1 MFRPGNNPKN
11 NCVVYSEFY
20 YLSSYNQYKPLDI
33 LQCPDEAKYV
43 IKDKKS
49 CIDDCTKDEEY
60 KLLYNGNCVKE
71 CPSDTV
77 NVNNVCKVDSD
88 KCTYG
93 ENELNL
99 YNNDLEVIGTL
110 VKTYISEFGYTDK
123 HISLYNNQNYTVMVY
138 KTASC
143 INELSLEMPNVDFLS
158 CYQKVQAAYNITQD
172 LIISIAEKKDT
183 SNPKTFFSFFHPVS
197 GEKLNADEICQND
210 TIIVQENLNEL
221 LNKNDTFY
229 EVQNYFA
236 AQGINIFDKSDP
248 FFTDICYDFDN
259 PLKKDIPIND
269 RVTYFFP
276 NVSLCDEGCQYN
288 GINLEDMTASC
299 DCKFNDI
306 SNNALFKDNPI
317 MDTMVGE
324 IFDLISSSNLLVF
337 KCFKYIFKHF
347 SRSIGGWICLV
358 LIIAQIAMV
367 LLYFLF
373 ELPKLKIY
381 LFSLTNRYISFISKK
396 TRLES
401 STPPKRTIGNTKII
415 NNIKQTKPNNE
426 IIIFDKKKDFDT
438 KSDKI
443 KLTKNNK
450 KDKKPLISLGN
461 SVDNKPTPNKNK
473 KEATESKNDKE
484 FFKEYLETSPDEME
498 FDDAYVFDKRT
509 FKELFTEDLKENQI
523 VAHTFIA
530 NDPLKPRTMKII
542 VFILVVLLYFVV
554 NGLLFS
560 EEVITELFEVDEDKE
575 NFFSYFPRSIERI
588 FYCTL
593 VSIVI
598 GIITDLFFVDE
609 TKIKGYF
616 KRDKTQPKIMKEKVV
631 AFINDIK
638 KRNIAF
644 IVIAS
649 VILII
654 SFFYLLCFNYV
665 YPYSQVE
672 WIKSSITIVIIM
684 QILSFLKCLLQS
696 GLRFLSFKL
705 NSEKLYKI
713 GKLLD

>member
-1 MFRPGNNPKN
+1 M
-11 NCVVYSEFY
+11 
-20 YLSSYNQYKPLDI
+20 
-33 LQCPDEAKYV
+33 
-43 IKDKKS
+43 
-49 CIDDCTKDEEY
+49 
-60 KLLYNGNCVKE
+60 
-71 CPSDTV
+71 
-77 NVNNVCKVDSD
+77 NNVCNVDSD
-88 KCTYG
+88 KCTSG

-143 INELSLEMPNVDFLS
+143 INELSLEMPNVDFQS

-210 TIIVQENLNEL
+210 TIVVQENLNEL

-367 LLYFLF
+367 LLYFLL

-473 KEATESKNDKE
+473 KEETESKNDKE

-609 TKIKGYF
+609 TKIKGFF

>member
-1 MFRPGNNPKN
+1 M
-11 NCVVYSEFY
+11 
-20 YLSSYNQYKPLDI
+20 
-33 LQCPDEAKYV
+33 
-43 IKDKKS
+43 
-49 CIDDCTKDEEY
+49 
-60 KLLYNGNCVKE
+60 
-71 CPSDTV
+71 
-77 NVNNVCKVDSD
+77 NNVCKVDSD
-88 KCTYG
+88 KCTLG

-138 KTASC
+138 KTARC
-143 INELSLEMPNVDFLS
+143 INELSLEMPNVDFQS

-210 TIIVQENLNEL
+210 TIVVQENLNEL

-367 LLYFLF
+367 LLYFLL

-415 NNIKQTKPNNE
+415 NNMKQTKPNNE

-461 SVDNKPTPNKNK
+461 SVDNKIMPNKNK
-473 KEATESKNDKE
+473 KEETESKNDKE

-609 TKIKGYF
+609 TKIKGFF

-672 WIKSSITIVIIM
+672 WIKSSITIVIII

-696 GLRFLSFKL
+696 GLSFLSFKL

>member
-1 MFRPGNNPKN
+1 M
-11 NCVVYSEFY
+11 
-20 YLSSYNQYKPLDI
+20 
-33 LQCPDEAKYV
+33 
-43 IKDKKS
+43 
-49 CIDDCTKDEEY
+49 
-60 KLLYNGNCVKE
+60 
-71 CPSDTV
+71 
-77 NVNNVCKVDSD
+77 
-88 KCTYG
+88 
-93 ENELNL
+93 
-99 YNNDLEVIGTL
+99 
-110 VKTYISEFGYTDK
+110 
-123 HISLYNNQNYTVMVY
+123 
-138 KTASC
+138 
-143 INELSLEMPNVDFLS
+143 
-158 CYQKVQAAYNITQD
+158 
-172 LIISIAEKKDT
+172 
-183 SNPKTFFSFFHPVS
+183 
-197 GEKLNADEICQND
+197 
-210 TIIVQENLNEL
+210 
-221 LNKNDTFY
+221 
-229 EVQNYFA
+229 
-236 AQGINIFDKSDP
+236 
-248 FFTDICYDFDN
+248 
-259 PLKKDIPIND
+259 
-269 RVTYFFP
+269 
-276 NVSLCDEGCQYN
+276 
-288 GINLEDMTASC
+288 
-299 DCKFNDI
+299 
-306 SNNALFKDNPI
+306 
-317 MDTMVGE
+317 
-324 IFDLISSSNLLVF
+324 
-337 KCFKYIFKHF
+337 
-347 SRSIGGWICLV
+347 
-358 LIIAQIAMV
+358 
-367 LLYFLF
+367 
-373 ELPKLKIY
+373 
-381 LFSLTNRYISFISKK
+381 
-396 TRLES
+396 
-401 STPPKRTIGNTKII
+401 
-415 NNIKQTKPNNE
+415 
-426 IIIFDKKKDFDT
+426 
-438 KSDKI
+438 
-443 KLTKNNK
+443 TKNNK

-461 SVDNKPTPNKNK
+461 NVDNKLMPNKNK
-473 KEATESKNDKE
+473 KEETESKNDKE

-644 IVIAS
+644 IIIAS

>member
-1 MFRPGNNPKN
+1 
-11 NCVVYSEFY
+11 
-20 YLSSYNQYKPLDI
+20 
-33 LQCPDEAKYV
+33 
-43 IKDKKS
+43 
-49 CIDDCTKDEEY
+49 
-60 KLLYNGNCVKE
+60 
-71 CPSDTV
+71 
-77 NVNNVCKVDSD
+77 
-88 KCTYG
+88 
-93 ENELNL
+93 
-99 YNNDLEVIGTL
+99 
-110 VKTYISEFGYTDK
+110 
-123 HISLYNNQNYTVMVY
+123 MVY

-143 INELSLEMPNVDFLS
+143 INELSLEMPNVDFQS

-210 TIIVQENLNEL
+210 TIVVQENLNEL

-367 LLYFLF
+367 LLYFLL

-473 KEATESKNDKE
+473 KEETESKNDKE

-598 GIITDLFFVDE
+598 GIITDLFFMDE

>member
-77 NVNNVCKVDSD
+77 NVNNVCNVDSD

-123 HISLYNNQNYTVMVY
+123 HISLYNNQNYSVMVY

-143 INELSLEMPNVDFLS
+143 INELSLEMPNVDFQS

-210 TIIVQENLNEL
+210 TIVVQENLNEL

-381 LFSLTNRYISFISKK
+381 LFSLTNRYISFISNK

-609 TKIKGYF
+609 TKIKGFF

-649 VILII
+649 AILII

>member
-1 MFRPGNNPKN
+1 
-11 NCVVYSEFY
+11 
-20 YLSSYNQYKPLDI
+20 LDI

-71 CPSDTV
+71 CPRDTV
-77 NVNNVCKVDSD
+77 NVDNVCKVDSD

-123 HISLYNNQNYTVMVY
+123 HISLYNNQNYSVMVY

-143 INELSLEMPNVDFLS
+143 IKELSLEMPNVDFQS

-172 LIISIAEKKDT
+172 LVISIAEKKDT

-197 GEKLNADEICQND
+197 GEKLNADEICKND
-210 TIIVQENLNEL
+210 SIIVQENLNEL
-221 LNKNDTFY
+221 LNKNDSFY
-229 EVQNYFA
+229 EVQSYFA

-248 FFTDICYDFDN
+248 FFTDMYYDFDN

-269 RVTYFFP
+269 RIVYFFP
-276 NVSLCDEGCQYN
+276 NVSLCDDKCQYN

-306 SNNALFKDNPI
+306 SNNALIQDSVI

-324 IFDLISSSNLLVF
+324 IFELISSSNLLVF
-337 KCFKYIFKHF
+337 KCFKYMFKHF

-367 LLYFLF
+367 LLYFLL
-373 ELPKLKIY
+373 ELPKMKIY
-381 LFSLTNRYISFISKK
+381 LFSLTNRYISYISKK
-396 TRLES
+396 TRPELKA
-401 STPPKRTIGNTKII
+401 PPKRIIGNSKKILNNN
-415 NNIKQTKPNNE
+415 NNINPTKPVNDVT
-426 IIIFDKKKDFDT
+426 IFDKKKDFDN

-443 KLTKNNK
+443 KLTKSKNK
-450 KDKKPLISLGN
+450 LGLNQKDDKPLISLGN
-461 SVDNKPTPNKNK
+461 SVDKKLRPKKNQ
-473 KEATESKNDKE
+473 KEETESKNDKE
-484 FFKEYLETSPDEME
+484 FFKEYLATSPDEME

-509 FKELFTEDLKENQI
+509 FTELFTEDLKENQI

-530 NDPLKPRTMKII
+530 DDPLKPRTMKII

-560 EEVITELFEVDEDKE
+560 EEVITELFEVDKDKE

-588 FYCTL
+588 IYSTL

-616 KRDKTQPKIMKEKVV
+616 RREKNQPKILKEKIV

-649 VILII
+649 VILLV

-665 YPYSQVE
+665 YPYSQIE
-672 WIKSSITIVIIM
+672 WIKSSITIVIVM

-696 GLRFLSFKL
+696 GLRFLSFKF